1 MSGCTPTGTPA
12 TKKPSCSSPTGQGAG
27 RPSHLRAPRR
37 RETGHDRDR
46 PHARASCPRRRA
58 EVGGVSRAESAAT
71 IVVERLLD
79 VFTPARAAIRLR
91 AVVSARELAAGGGDR
106 RRGHSGIRVAAR
118 SAGWLSNALA
128 PLVRSPFRRVAVS
141 PRTDSGADDHGVL
154 HGFEVALDTGVVA
167 RARTRLLVFD
177 GRLSASLARFWARVV
192 GSPSASRS

>member
-1 MSGCTPTGTPA
+1 
-12 TKKPSCSSPTGQGAG
+12 
-27 RPSHLRAPRR
+27 
-37 RETGHDRDR
+37 
-46 PHARASCPRRRA
+46 
-58 EVGGVSRAESAAT
+58 
-71 IVVERLLD
+71 

-154 HGFEVALDTGVVA
+154 HGFEVALDTRVVA

-177 GRLSASLARFWARVV
+177 GRLSASLARFGHVLSDRRQPLVHNPCARRP
-192 GSPSASRS
+192 GRLRGDRLAATHRTTFRALGPLRMCSSYTLSTSYRTSLQADRDE